1 MAVDVL
7 KILPKIGD
15 VAVPSAGRQS
25 QLSERILL
33 EMIQRESS
41 MQQQENKSALDSY
54 KDAVASMNSEEFF
67 GTTPYTQRI
76 YERQQGKLAE
86 FANALKEAS
95 TDSRKV
101 NSIMLDY
108 NIWKK
113 TDPGMRQAVTEETAL
128 KDFHERTKNSTD
140 KIDPVAF
147 ENMYSKINDPNRDA
161 PLTFA
166 DLNPASITYDISK
179 VGDDY
184 IKAMTTSKD
193 EFVKDEDA
201 NRISKQT
208 TYTIP
213 DDAEERLVKHYKENP
228 AFKDYP
234 EAKIRTLAKEKVDN
248 FKLVNQ
254 NPKIDGNGENY
265 SDDKRDELQKASSTE
280 KLTYPEK
287 VAQDLNEDGIKAT
300 FSNGAKGTTRVING
314 VPHVLDESGKDLG
327 TAEDN
332 WNDLSDQSKED
343 LRISGVGAGY
353 DKYVVNGSGVALGE
367 KGFER
372 TAIESSGMALT
383 DKLYLDGQGISKT
396 KAKFTDGYLE
406 TNNPAVLRQAGFEL
420 EYDEANKKYKVR
432 DIKTGTIYDEGKDSI
447 FKTNGGSTKK
457 GSGTEKTFSIKV
469 DPIVKAAAPAPSNGD
484 DTGLRNKNPFN
495 VRDTTSGEFR
505 KFGSLE
511 VGYQAGVK
519 DNEVKISGNSS
530 AMKGSTYM
538 KNKYKDAAKDYK
550 DFATVE
556 DLIEVRTPRKSNG
569 GDNTDAMTDA
579 LINGVDAVVKKG
591 TKLKDLT
598 PEQKQL
604 MNKAMV
610 KVESP
615 ASYNELFVKGAPKDA
630 PTPVVDNKKHDAY
643 VDVLDKQYNSLGQSK
658 PEAYKNS
665 WSVRPKEISAAYDE
679 FDKTSKGERKGDSLL
694 TEAGYKAIDKFENT
708 KGTVQG
714 TSMNMGDGYSRS
726 KEKEIKAYV
735 EKNIGMD
742 AWDKM
747 PPKLQTQVYSFA
759 FNAGTKYDRDIT
771 DDKGKV
777 IHKAGDERYSTVQ
790 GLAQALAPDKIKT
803 DNERQNLSVDDAKKI
818 IRDELIGKAAPVTP
832 PSTPPDTTNIYKAPP
847 IDKKKTLQYK

>member
-166 DLNPASITYDISK
+166 DLNPASITYDIRK
-179 VGDDY
+179 EGDNF
-184 IKAMTTSKD
+184 IKNMTSTNTEPFLDQENNIKYM
-193 EFVKDEDA
+193 K
-201 NRISKQT
+201 T
-208 TYTIP
+208 TTTLP
-213 DDAEERLVKHYKENP
+213 KDAEEKVYRFYREHP
-228 AFKDYP
+228 AFKDYD
-234 EAKIRTLAKEKVDN
+234 EKKVRALAKEQIDN
-248 FKLVNQ
+248 FNLVNEKPQ
-254 NPKIDGNGENY
+254 YKGDGNY
-265 SDDKRDELQKASSTE
+265 SSDIDEAAARSARSTE

-353 DKYVVNGSGVALGE
+353 DKYLVNGSGVALGE

-396 KAKFTDGYLE
+396 KANFKDGYLE

-432 DIKTGTIYDEGKDSI
+432 DIKSGTIYDEGKDSI
-447 FKTNGGSTKK
+447 FKTSGGSTKK

-469 DPIVKAAAPAPSNGD
+469 DPIVKAAAPAPSSVDAND
-484 DTGLRNKNPFN
+484 KAYRNNNPFSLN
-495 VRDTTSGEFR
+495 SGDKQYATLDE
-505 KFGSLE
+505 
-511 VGYQAGVK
+511 GYKAGVA
-519 DNEVKISGNSS
+519 DTEDKIAGTSK
-530 AMKGSTYM
+530 AMKESPYM
-538 KNKYKDAAKDYK
+538 TKKYGKDGAARYVDV
-550 DFATVE
+550 ATVE
-556 DLIEVRTPRKSNG
+556 DMINVRTPKSVKGNK
-569 GDNTDAMTDA
+569 TDATVKRLEA
-579 LINGVDAVVKKG
+579 NGVPAN
-591 TKLKDLT
+591 TKLSSL
-598 PEQKQL
+598 
-604 MNKAMV
+604 N
-610 KVESP
+610 
-615 ASYNELFVKGAPKDA
+615 
-630 PTPVVDNKKHDAY
+630 
-643 VDVLDKQYNSLGQSK
+643 DKQKDILN
-658 PEAYKNS
+658 
-665 WSVRPKEISAAYDE
+665 REIVKSESRAAYDKLFGADSMPVKTYSGKAINIKQGVEKEVQYLSNEAKDFVKTLPFEHTITSIAHHRRGKALTDNFDVRFNDVYNGLATDKGMNE
-679 FDKTSKGERKGDSLL
+679 FVDKLKESGYEAHEEYNNRADFEKELKEQGVKIEKGKNVYYFAEGHYMITYNPKASANHYHFQKYTTDDFIESDDNGEIQ
-694 TEAGYKAIDKFENT
+694 EAGVD
-708 KGTVQG
+708 
-714 TSMNMGDGYSRS
+714 S
-726 KEKEIKAYV
+726 
-735 EKNIGMD
+735 
-742 AWDKM
+742 
-747 PPKLQTQVYSFA
+747 TQ
-759 FNAGTKYDRDIT
+759 
-771 DDKGKV
+771 
-777 IHKAGDERYSTVQ
+777 ST
-790 GLAQALAPDKIKT
+790 A
-803 DNERQNLSVDDAKKI
+803 
-818 IRDELIGKAAPVTP
+818 VTP

>member
-396 KAKFTDGYLE
+396 KANFTDGYLE

-447 FKTNGGSTKK
+447 FKTSGGGVAK
-457 GSGTEKTFSIKV
+457 GTLWHKVEAVGDIDVDKSTEKMFSIKV
-469 DPIVKAAAPAPSNGD
+469 DPIVKAAAPAPSSVDAND
-484 DTGLRNKNPFN
+484 KAYRNNNPFSLN
-495 VRDTTSGEFR
+495 SGDKQYATLDE
-505 KFGSLE
+505 
-511 VGYQAGVK
+511 GYKAGVA
-519 DNEVKISGNSS
+519 DTEDKIAGTSK
-530 AMKGSTYM
+530 AMKESPYM
-538 KNKYKDAAKDYK
+538 TKKYGKDGAARYVEV
-550 DFATVE
+550 ATVE
-556 DLIEVRTPRKSNG
+556 DMINVRTPKSVKGNK
-569 GDNTDAMTDA
+569 TDATVKRLEA
-579 LINGVDAVVKKG
+579 NGVPAN
-591 TKLKDLT
+591 TKLSSL
-598 PEQKQL
+598 
-604 MNKAMV
+604 N
-610 KVESP
+610 
-615 ASYNELFVKGAPKDA
+615 
-630 PTPVVDNKKHDAY
+630 
-643 VDVLDKQYNSLGQSK
+643 DKQKDILN
-658 PEAYKNS
+658 
-665 WSVRPKEISAAYDE
+665 REIVKSESRAAYDKL
-679 FDKTSKGERKGDSLL
+679 FGADSMPVKTYSG
-694 TEAGYKAIDKFENT
+694 KAINMK
-708 KGTVQG
+708 QG
-714 TSMNMGDGYSRS
+714 V
-726 KEKEIKAYV
+726 EKEVQYLSNEAKDFVKTLPFEHTITSIAHHRRGKALTDNFDVRFNDVYNGLATDKGMNEFV
-735 EKNIGMD
+735 DKLKESGYEAHEEYNNRADFEKELKEQGVKIEKGKNVYYFAEGHYMITYN
-742 AWDKM
+742 
-747 PPKLQTQVYSFA
+747 PKASANHYHFQ
-759 FNAGTKYDRDIT
+759 KYTT
-771 DDKGKV
+771 DDFIESDDNGEIQEV
-777 IHKAGDERYSTVQ
+777 GVDSTQ
-790 GLAQALAPDKIKT
+790 STA
-803 DNERQNLSVDDAKKI
+803 
-818 IRDELIGKAAPVTP
+818 VTP

>member
-166 DLNPASITYDISK
+166 DLNPASITYDIRK
-179 VGDDY
+179 EGDNF
-184 IKAMTTSKD
+184 IKNMTSTNTEPFLDQENNIKYM
-193 EFVKDEDA
+193 K
-201 NRISKQT
+201 T
-208 TYTIP
+208 TTTLP
-213 DDAEERLVKHYKENP
+213 KDAEEKVYKFYREHP
-228 AFKDYP
+228 AFKDYD
-234 EAKIRTLAKEKVDN
+234 EKKVRALAKEQIDN
-248 FKLVNQ
+248 FNLVNEKPQ
-254 NPKIDGNGENY
+254 YKGDGNY
-265 SDDKRDELQKASSTE
+265 SSDIDEAAARSARSTE

-343 LRISGVGAGY
+343 LRISGAGAGY

-432 DIKTGTIYDEGKDSI
+432 DIKSGTIYDEGKDSI
-447 FKTNGGSTKK
+447 FKTSGGSTKK

-469 DPIVKAAAPAPSNGD
+469 DPIAQSNPAPSNRD
-484 DTGLRNKNPFN
+484 DIGFRDNNPFN
-495 VRDTTSGEFR
+495 VRDTATNKNR
-505 KFGSLE
+505 KFISLE

-519 DNEVKISGNSS
+519 DNEVKISGNSP
-530 AMKGSTYM
+530 AMKNSPYMVATYGE
-538 KNKYKDAAKDYK
+538 KAKDYK
-550 DFATVE
+550 DFATVR
-556 DLIEVRTPRKSNG
+556 DLIEVRTPRKKYK
-569 GDNTDAMTDA
+569 GDNNDADVDNLISA
-579 LINGVDAVVKKG
+579 VDSVVSKDKKLIN
-591 TKLKDLT
+591 LT
-598 PEQKQL
+598 PKEKED
-604 MNKAMV
+604 MNKAIA

-615 ASYNELFVKGAPKDA
+615 ASYNELFVKRVPKDA

-643 VDVLDKQYNSLGQSK
+643 KDVLGKQYKSMGDYNKESYNNTWQYR
-658 PEAYKNS
+658 PEQLAKN
-665 WSVRPKEISAAYDE
+665 YDE
-679 FDKTSKGERKGDSLL
+679 AAKNIGDKREDGALL
-694 TEAGYKAIDKFENT
+694 TFAGYDAIDKFELGDKKDGSKN
-708 KGTVQG
+708 GG
-714 TSMNMGDGYSRS
+714 APDGGSMRQYGKAEGYSRS
-726 KEKEIKAYV
+726 QEKEIKEYV

-742 AWDKM
+742 AWNKM

-759 FNAGTKYDRDIT
+759 FNSVKDKRVIT
-771 DDKGKV
+771 
-777 IHKAGDERYSTVQ
+777 
-790 GLAQALAPDKIKT
+790 GLAQSLAPDKIKT
-803 DNERQNLSVDDAKKI
+803 DKDRQNLSAEDAKKI

-832 PSTPPDTTNIYKAPP
+832 PSTPPDTTNIFKAPVVNKP
-847 IDKKKTLQYK
+847 INKK